1 MSLQESLKKTVS
13 FRYKNTNTQDSKR
26 LGIFPGHYDTSE
38 LSKDGSGNVYITHGN
53 PTPLVEA
60 GYQCDQIADDFN
72 SKVTATSRA
81 NAKDPIEVRPVK
93 GRTRVADFL
102 NYVKYSGSKVTKIRI
117 TDYSGDTT
125 RALFNGELEISQS
138 SIGSKGG
145 SDYLQLST
153 YIDARNFQTNII
165 EIDLEQQN
173 LLLDETTVVIM
184 DVPAGADFQ
193 MDYILA

>member
-13 FRYKNTNTQDSKR
+13 FRYKNKNTQDSKR

-72 SKVTATSRA
+72 PKVTATSRA
-81 NAKDPIEVRPVK
+81 NATDPIEVRPVK

-165 EIDLEQQN
+165 EIDLEQRN

>member
-1 MSLQESLKKTVS
+1 MLQESLKKTVS
-13 FRYKNTNTQDSKR
+13 FRYKNTNNSESKR

-38 LSKDGSGNVYITHGN
+38 LSKDAQGNYYITHGN
-53 PTPLVEA
+53 PTPLKEA
-60 GYQCDQIADDFN
+60 GYQCDQVADDYN
-72 SKVTATSRA
+72 RNVTSTSRS
-81 NAKDPIEVRPVK
+81 NAKDPIDIKPVK

-145 SDYLQLST
+145 IDYLQLST

>member
-13 FRYKNTNTQDSKR
+13 FRYKNTDAQNSKR

-38 LSKDGSGNVYITHGN
+38 LSKDSSGNYYITHGN

-72 SKVTATSRA
+72 SKVAATSRS

-184 DVPAGADFQ
+184 DVPANANFQ